1 MVRERKW
8 GLKDGGV
15 LCAEGMEL
23 EYFGLDYEGLG
34 KRWLEDDR
42 EMVMEEKRE
51 INKMR
56 DGCFMGEGKVV
67 ASNAVT
73 KFVNKQRRRH
83 FLTWMCRE
91 QSAPEEASTKYERH
105 VLRLLFFRTWQTLSG
120 SRMLL
125 YRLG

>member
-1 MVRERKW
+1 MRERKW

-56 DGCFMGEGKVV
+56 DGCFMGEGKGARGQCNYQVC
-67 ASNAVT
+67 
-73 KFVNKQRRRH
+73 KQ
-83 FLTWMCRE
+83 TT
-91 QSAPEEASTKYERH
+91 SEA
-105 VLRLLFFRTWQTLSG
+105 LSDVDV
-120 SRMLL
+120 
-125 YRLG
+125 